1 MKNVLIVVVI
11 ILAYAPAVFSQE
23 INWLTWDEVSEKM
36 HEEPRKV
43 LVDVYTEWC
52 GYCKKMDKTTFVDSS
67 LVNYINKNYY
77 AIKFDAE
84 SKKVINMH
92 GKEYKFINQGKNGY
106 HELASVILR
115 GRLKYPS
122 LVFMDSNLEV
132 IQPIPG
138 YRDAK
143 TLRMILDYYEGDN
156 HKKMPWK
163 TYTQNYKVKKSGIQP
178 TKQIPVYN
186 VGSGGN

>member
-1 MKNVLIVVVI
+1 MKYVMVILVVSMFSNI
-11 ILAYAPAVFSQE
+11 GFSQG
-23 INWLTWDEVSEKM
+23 INWLTWEEVSEKM

-43 LVDVYTEWC
+43 MIDVYTDWC
-52 GYCKKMDKTTFVDSS
+52 GYCKKMDKSTFIDTS
-67 LVNYINKNYY
+67 LVNFINKNYY

-84 SKKVINMH
+84 SKDPIFLH
-92 GKEYKFINQGKNGY
+92 GTEYKFVNKGKNGY

-138 YRDAK
+138 YRDAS
-143 TLRMILDYYEGDN
+143 TLRMILDYYDGDF
-156 HKKMPWK
+156 HKQMPWK
-163 TYTQNYKVKKSGIQP
+163 TFTQSYEVKSTKPSSP
-178 TKQIPVYN
+178 TQSVPVYN
-186 VGSGGN
+186 VGKGN